1 MVEKKEMRAVP
12 AGVAFTALG
21 TSRSEPELLRKRT
34 DEYFVDRIATAYKG
48 RHPMKSR
55 IPGPDAIQVRT
66 NDYLCISSDPRLI
79 EAEIEALKAVGHGNS
94 ISRVWVHHETTSLNV
109 FEKRLANLM
118 GAEDAVLCNSGY
130 GANVGVLQAVAKPE
144 TPIYI
149 DMTAHLS
156 LWEGVTSARATPHP
170 FRHNDASHLERKV
183 KEGGPGVIAVDALY
197 STNGEMCPL
206 ADFAD
211 IADRYGCV
219 LVVDETHSF
228 GTHGPDGAG
237 LVSALG
243 LDDRV
248 PFRTIGLS
256 KAVASRGGAI
266 VCSKRNAEFIR
277 FEAFPAIFSTSV
289 LPHEVAGYNA
299 ALDIFETDGWRRLR
313 LHENHAKIKSGLT
326 ELGYNVEVCDSQIL
340 ALESGTY
347 DATIALRDAL
357 ETRGIFGS
365 IFFPPAVPETRCMI
379 RLTINCG
386 LTSSQVARVIE
397 VCEEIRDEVGMADW
411 KSTRRGRGMR
421 RPSSI
426 AKPTARTAN
435 LDVGVA

>member
-1 MVEKKEMRAVP
+1 MKFKDAHREAAAASGAHRSTKMREP
-12 AGVAFTALG
+12 A
-21 TSRSEPELLRKRT
+21 LLTKRT
-34 DEYFVDRIATAYKG
+34 DEYFVDRIAKAYKG

-55 IPGPDAIQVRT
+55 IPGPDDIQVRS
-66 NDYLCISSDPRLI
+66 NDYLCISNDPRLI
-79 EAEIEALKAVGHGNS
+79 DAEIEALKAVGHGSS
-94 ISRVWVHHETTSLNV
+94 ISRVWVHHETTSLNA
-109 FEKRLANLM
+109 FEARIAALM

-156 LWEGVTSARATPHP
+156 LWEGVTSARATPQP
-170 FRHNDASHLERKV
+170 FRHNDPVHLERKI
-183 KEGGPGVIAVDALY
+183 KEFGPGVIAVDALY
-197 STNGEMCPL
+197 STNGEICPL
-206 ADFAD
+206 QEFVD
-211 IADRYGCV
+211 IADRHGCV
-219 LVVDETHSF
+219 MVVDETHSF

-243 LDDRV
+243 LDERV

-256 KAVASRGGAI
+256 KAVASRGGVI
-266 VCSKRNAEFIR
+266 ICSKRNAEFIR

-299 ALDIFETDGWRRLR
+299 ALDIFETDGWRRRR
-313 LHENHAKIKSGLT
+313 LHENHAKLKAGLT
-326 ELGYNVEVCDSQIL
+326 ELGYNVEVCHAQIL

-357 ETRGIFGS
+357 EKRGVFGS

-386 LTSSQVARVIE
+386 LTSSQVARILH
-397 VCEEIRDEVGMADW
+397 VCEEIREEVGMAEW
-411 KSTRRGRGMR
+411 KSTRRGGALR
-421 RPSSI
+421 RKSATVSDASSPSG
-426 AKPTARTAN
+426 ARA
-435 LDVGVA
+435 GAA